1 MNVLE
6 TAVGLLGELT
16 GTDVQLEMANKY
28 VVKTMQGHNLFFAV
42 DQTDF
47 CNRQCGGDCRGIDVD
62 VVSLGQDPKLSQ
74 QAEGQF
80 DWSFNPFGSVDLSN
94 SQKFFHLHKD
104 CQFTCCCFNRPVID
118 VVNSATGQTL
128 GSITDPWACCDMTFN
143 LLDANGQPTLTAK
156 GGCCQL
162 GLICPCPCGPC
173 SEVHFTV
180 NDASTGAEVASMKK
194 VVPGFLKFMV
204 ADNISN
210 YEIEFGRI
218 MNPEWKAMLIALGLF
233 LDFRYFNERSDK
245 NDHSEDGVAGGVL
258 AAGLAGGLVGGLEGL
273 AGGDGGGFGE
283 FGGFG
288 GDGDE

>member
-1 MNVLE
+1 
-6 TAVGLLGELT
+6 
-16 GTDVQLEMANKY
+16 
-28 VVKTMQGHNLFFAV
+28 
-42 DQTDF
+42 
-47 CNRQCGGDCRGIDVD
+47 
-62 VVSLGQDPKLSQ
+62 
-74 QAEGQF
+74 
-80 DWSFNPFGSVDLSN
+80 
-94 SQKFFHLHKD
+94 
-104 CQFTCCCFNRPVID
+104 
-118 VVNSATGQTL
+118 
-128 GSITDPWACCDMTFN
+128 
-143 LLDANGQPTLTAK
+143 
-156 GGCCQL
+156 
-162 GLICPCPCGPC
+162 
-173 SEVHFTV
+173 
-180 NDASTGAEVASMKK
+180 MKK